1 MNRGEAGGGGRE
13 ALGLLLRLHGEESTD
28 ESCLGKD
35 EMCASP
41 SPNLDLFLLFW
52 ASQ

>member
-1 MNRGEAGGGGRE
+1 MNRGDRE
-13 ALGLLLRLHGEESTD
+13 ALGQLLGMHGEKSTD

-41 SPNLDLFLLFW
+41 SPNLDLFLLFS